1 MALGDKGVE
10 EIPTGLH
17 CAFTLCLGPA
27 IVTGPSVEDHYP
39 PPNLN
44 CGTNS
49 DSGTEGP
56 TAETAYL

>member
-1 MALGDKGVE
+1 M
-10 EIPTGLH
+10 GLH

-27 IVTGPSVEDHYP
+27 FVTGPSVEDHRP

-49 DSGTEGP
+49 NSGTEGP
-56 TAETAYL
+56 LAETAYL